1 MCVCMFMCAHTRMYI
16 SLCLCVHVC
25 RNHETRRGAMKG
37 KKEGLG
43 EGSEEEKIEEKR
55 REQ

>member
-1 MCVCMFMCAHTRMYI
+1 MFMCAHTRMYI